1 MPYSDKERQAEYLKD
16 WERKK
21 RKHNPEYYLWKA
33 AKRRARNKDLDFNI
47 EVTDIIIPQFCPLLH
62 IPIIHKTGT
71 GKSRPDSPS
80 LDRLD
85 NSLGYVKGNIL
96 VVSWRANRLKADS
109 EFQELQR
116 LVNNWGAILR
126 SR

>member
-1 MPYSDKERQAEYLKD
+1 MPYSDKERQAKYLLEHD
-16 WERKK
+16 RNL
-21 RKHNPEYYLWKA
+21 RLNNPEYFLWKA
-33 AKRRARNKDLDFNI
+33 AKKRAKDKDFDFNI
-47 EVTDIIIPQFCPLLH
+47 EVTDIIIPQFCPLLN

-71 GKSRPDSPS
+71 GERRAESPS

-96 VVSWRANRLKADS
+96 VVSWRANRLKADA